1 MSFDNS
7 IGDAG
12 LFEAKFARGCVLAF
26 VLIGAF
32 LFACSIADAQSPVG
46 PINPPVQKVAPP
58 QQTQATPK
66 INVEAKLVY
75 LYVNVR
81 DKKGKNVPGLS
92 AQDFR
97 LEEDGRPE
105 NITHFMVQS
114 NVPLTLGLLV
124 DTSLSQRNVLDDER
138 DASYKFLDQMLHDKD
153 EAFVIH
159 FDHQVELLQDLT
171 ASRPKLN
178 AALQQLQT
186 PQPQFSNGNDGGNGG
201 TGNGN
206 DGGGTTDPDQN
217 GSSTGGREGGQAHS
231 GGGTLLYD
239 AIYLAANDEMKKQ
252 QGRKAIFVLSDGV
265 DRGSKETLTSAIEAA
280 QRADTSVYCIYFADH
295 ESNDNP
301 FGHHGGWGGRGG
313 WPGGGGGWPGGGG
326 GWPGGSGRGGNR
338 YPQESRTNGK
348 DILKRISNET
358 GGELFEI
365 SKKLTVDQVFAQIEE
380 GLRNQ
385 YALGYTPDH
394 SNAGPGFH
402 TIALTTKKKD
412 LIVQVREGYYSD
424 N

>member
-1 MSFDNS
+1 MSFHNS
-7 IGDAG
+7 IHDAG
-12 LFEAKFARGCVLAF
+12 HLEGKFARGCILAF
-26 VLIGAF
+26 ILIGAS
-32 LFACSIADAQSPVG
+32 LFACGIADAQSTVG
-46 PINPPVQKVAPP
+46 PITPPPPKVAPTQP
-58 QQTQATPK
+58 AQTQATPK

-92 AQDFR
+92 AQDFT

-124 DTSLSQRNVLDDER
+124 DTSLSQRNVLNDER
-138 DASYKFLDQMLHDKD
+138 DASYKFLDQMLHEKD

-159 FDHQVELLQDLT
+159 FDHEVELLQDLT

-186 PQPQFSNGNDGGNGG
+186 PQPQFSNGGDSGDGG

-206 DGGGTTDPDQN
+206 DGGGTTDPNQN
-217 GSSTGGREGGQAHS
+217 GSSTSGRDQDHAHS

-252 QGRKAIFVLSDGV
+252 QGRKAIFVLSDGE
-265 DRGSKETLTSAIEAA
+265 DRGSKETLVSAIEAA
-280 QRADTSVYCIYFADH
+280 QRADTSVYSIYFADH
-295 ESNDNP
+295 ESESNDSG
-301 FGHHGGWGGRGG
+301 FGHHGGWGGGRGG

-326 GWPGGSGRGGNR
+326 HR

-348 DILKRISNET
+348 DVLKRISNET
-358 GGELFEI
+358 GGELIEV
-365 SKKLTVDQVFAQIEE
+365 SKKLPIDQVFAQIEE
-380 GLRNQ
+380 ELRNQ
-385 YALGYTPDH
+385 YAIGYTPDH
-394 SNAGPGFH
+394 SNTGPGFH
-402 TIALTTKKKD
+402 TIALKTKKKD

>member
-1 MSFDNS
+1 MVLYNASRD
-7 IGDAG
+7 DAG
-12 LFEAKFARGCVLAF
+12 ALERKFAPGCMLAF
-26 VLIGAF
+26 LLVGAF
-32 LFACSIADAQSPVG
+32 AFSSSIADAQSRVG
-46 PINPPVQKVAPP
+46 PITPPPQKVAAT
-58 QQTQATPK
+58 QQTQPTPK
-66 INVEAKLVY
+66 IKAEAKLVY
-75 LYVNVR
+75 LYVDVR
-81 DKKGKNVPGLS
+81 DKKGKNVSGLS
-92 AQDFR
+92 AQDFT

-114 NVPLTLGLLV
+114 DVPLTLGLLV
-124 DTSLSQRNVLDDER
+124 DTSLSQRKVLDGER

-159 FDHQVELLQDLT
+159 FDHEVELLQDLT

-186 PQPQFSNGNDGGNGG
+186 PQPQFSNGGDSGDGG

-217 GSSTGGREGGQAHS
+217 QNGPNTTGGRGRDQAHS
-231 GGGTLLYD
+231 GGGTQLYD
-239 AIYLAANDEMKKQ
+239 AIYLASNDEMKKQ

-295 ESNDNP
+295 ESNDSG
-301 FGHHGGWGGRGG
+301 FGHHGGWGGRGGG
-313 WPGGGGGWPGGGG
+313 WPGGGGGWPGGG
-326 GWPGGSGRGGNR
+326 GRGGNR

-348 DILKRISNET
+348 DILTRVSNET
-358 GGELFEI
+358 GGELLEVT
-365 SKKLTVDQVFAQIEE
+365 KKLPIDQVFAQIEE
-380 GLRNQ
+380 ELRNQ
-385 YALGYTPDH
+385 YAIGYTPDH
-394 SNAGPGFH
+394 STTGPGFH
-402 TIALTTKKKD
+402 KIALTTKKKG

>member
-1 MSFDNS
+1 MLLYNAIRDNAGALRAKCARACLLSFIW
-7 IGDAG
+7 IG
-12 LFEAKFARGCVLAF
+12 VL
-26 VLIGAF
+26 

-46 PINPPVQKVAPP
+46 PITPPPQKVAAS
-58 QQTQATPK
+58 QQVQPTPK
-66 INVEAKLVY
+66 IKVEAKLVY
-75 LYVNVR
+75 LYVDVR

-92 AQDFR
+92 AQDFM

-114 NVPLTLGLLV
+114 DVPLTLGLLV
-124 DTSLSQRNVLDDER
+124 DTSLSQRKVLDGER

-159 FDHQVELLQDLT
+159 FDHEVELLQDLT

-186 PQPQFSNGNDGGNGG
+186 PQPQFSNGGDSGDGG

-217 GSSTGGREGGQAHS
+217 GSSTGGRERDQTHS

-265 DRGSKETLTSAIEAA
+265 DRGSKETLLSAIEAA

-295 ESNDNP
+295 GSNDNP

-313 WPGGGGGWPGGGG
+313 GGWPGGGG
-326 GWPGGSGRGGNR
+326 GWPGGGGRGGNR

-348 DILKRISNET
+348 DVLKRIANET

-365 SKKLTVDQVFAQIEE
+365 SKKLTIDQVFAQIEE
-380 GLRNQ
+380 ELRNQ
-385 YALGYTPDH
+385 YAIGYTPDH
-394 SNAGPGFH
+394 STTGPGFH
-402 TIALTTKKKD
+402 KIALATKKKD
-412 LIVQVREGYYSD
+412 LAVQVREGYYSD